1 MMRMS
6 KEQIVEKQ
14 IVKGKTQKANHLQI
28 AWLIG
33 LILFMS
39 FGFLVARAQTQENK
53 DVQKTQDEVITLKA
67 RLVNLDV
74 MVKDK
79 KGKFI
84 TDLKAEDFTLF
95 ENGVQQKV
103 EFFDPPLS
111 GVTQPT
117 SVPTAS
123 QPKTVPTGSSTG
135 NILSLVIDG
144 QTTELAN
151 LKQVREGTIKYIRE
165 RISDTDAVAVFGISN
180 DLNLLQSFT
189 QDKAKLIAA
198 VEKAYTLTASNKSLE
213 RNATGEQIAQLR
225 DELNGSAG
233 VNLPQSPAAAT
244 QGSAAARTL
253 IASRVLEQYVKLRA
267 QLNLQQAR
275 PILAALAALCEAQ
288 RAIPGKKTVVLF
300 SQGFT
305 TSSILDW
312 QIQSTIDMA
321 NRANVAIYII
331 DSTGLTGGGPQ
342 SGAFV
347 SSGAL
352 GGIAATGSPD
362 ARSKAVGGESLFDNT
377 RYEGLNR
384 EQDILY
390 RISGDTGGEFLKGNN
405 DIGKGLEK
413 IDQEIRAR
421 YTLAYYSTD
430 ANLDGSFRKVKV
442 EVRRP
447 ESHAVTRAGYYA
459 IANDEIV
466 PLSVDDKKL
475 LARLAEGENNPDLP
489 LFLEMSPFRS
499 AEGRYIVPLSLEVPS
514 SAVKFDRKGDK
525 QQLQLDVLGV
535 IREPSDKIVS
545 RLGGVFNVGLAPEQ
559 YQSIVNNNIFYR
571 QDMELIPGTYRID
584 LIVRDRLSGKISA
597 RKAQLVLPNTEAEYS
612 TSAVVLSRLALPSN
626 NQPGAKPSTDIF
638 NQGGIQIR
646 PSASREFRVTDNL
659 IVFFELYHAALNA
672 ETKKPMVRVTLT
684 VWQDGKMIVKPID
697 YVLTEPQPAPVEH
710 LIFAKYLKLAGLS
723 PGKYTVKIEARDMV
737 TRKLLTKEADMVIT
751 Q

>member
-1 MMRMS
+1 M
-6 KEQIVEKQ
+6 EKQ
-14 IVKGKTQKANHLQI
+14 IEKGKSQNGKGRKC

-33 LILFMS
+33 LIVII
-39 FGFLVARAQTQENK
+39 GWGVYGARAQSQENK
-53 DVQKTQDEVITLKA
+53 DTQKGQDEVITLKA
-67 RLVNLDV
+67 RLVNIDV

-111 GVTQPT
+111 GGSLPT
-117 SVPTAS
+117 SVPAAA
-123 QPKTVPTGSSTG
+123 QPKAVPSSSTG

-165 RISDTDAVAVFGISN
+165 RINETDAVAVFGISN
-180 DLNLLQSFT
+180 DLNLLQTFT

-198 VEKAYTLTASNKSLE
+198 VEKAYTLTASNKALE
-213 RNATGEQIAQLR
+213 RNATGEQIAHLR
-225 DELNGSAG
+225 DELSGSQG
-233 VNLPQSPAAAT
+233 VNLPQSPAAAS

-253 IASRVLEQYVKLRA
+253 IASRVLEQFVKLRA

-312 QIQSTIDMA
+312 QIQSTIDLA

-342 SGAFV
+342 SGALV

-362 ARSKAVGGESLFDNT
+362 ARSKAVGGESLFDNS

-390 RISGDTGGEFLKGNN
+390 RISGDTGGEFFKGNN

-430 ANLDGSFRKVKV
+430 ANLDGSFRKVKID
-442 EVRRP
+442 VRRP
-447 ESHAVTRAGYYA
+447 DSHAVARAGYYA

-466 PLSVDDKKL
+466 PLSADDKKL
-475 LARLAEGENNPDLP
+475 LARLAEGENNTDLP
-489 LFLEMSPFRS
+489 LFLELSPFRS
-499 AEGRYIVPLSLEVPS
+499 TEGRYIVPLSIEVPS

-535 IREPSDKIVS
+535 IREPSEKIVS
-545 RLGGVFNVGLAPEQ
+545 RLGGSFNVNLAPEQ

-571 QDMELIPGTYRID
+571 QDMALAPGTYRID
-584 LIVRDRLSGKISA
+584 LIVRDRLSGKVSA
-597 RKAQLVLPNTEAEYS
+597 RKTQLVLPTTEMEFAS
-612 TSAVVLSRLALPSN
+612 SAIVLSRLALPSN

-646 PSASREFRVTDNL
+646 PSASREFRATDNL
-659 IVFFELYHAALNA
+659 IVFFEIYHATLNA
-672 ETKKPMVRVTLT
+672 ETKNPMVRVTLT
-684 VWQDGKMIVKPID
+684 VWQDNKMIVKPID
-697 YVLTEPQPAPVEH
+697 YVLTESQPNPVEH

-737 TRKLLTKEADMVIT
+737 TRKPLTKEVALVIT